1 MRSELESAYPLLTSR
16 AGVEFVRN
24 RTGAP
29 LTLSRFHKDR
39 MRGVAPKPIARFGN
53 RDLFSEAQMLEYG
66 RALIKPVEPSQDGAA
81 YAREHGHAHSR

>member
-1 MRSELESAYPLLTSR
+1 MRLELESAYPLLTSR
-16 AGVEFVRN
+16 AAVEFVRSK
-24 RTGAP
+24 TGAP

-66 RALIKPVEPSQDGAA
+66 RALIRPADSAQTLAA
-81 YAREHGHAHSR
+81 